1 MCCEWVIEL
10 ESTRTKERA
19 CLVVY
24 ASESVNK
31 QFEFQ
36 TCFKGGKI

>member
-10 ESTRTKERA
+10 GTAHKGESLP
-19 CLVVY
+19 CC